1 MIFNISMNRQTGTN
15 QLIRVLVPRLNTG
28 SRRQRSPVLEWR
40 NASELMNTG
49 RRRTREQYIERED
62 APEPRNVRRRRIL
75 DPVEPASRRNHQARV
90 SLDYV
95 MRPDGLISY
104 VTLRPVRRAGD
115 RFATAAIFR
124 SFAARLRSE
133 IYRNVR
139 QQMVGWTDHRIRRMV
154 RVSLFMYNSSNEGRT
169 NARVDINLMGINE
182 DTLVEM
188 FENATAAGSNTDL
201 DIYDIEWK
209 VWLNPASVI
218 EGSSQ
223 IETTK
228 EQDEDADKMNTAGVI
243 KYMKLKNDDGTVG
256 CAAHAIAIGI
266 DRKENPERQ
275 KRHTDIKFTEFCKTL
290 QDSLG
295 FEDPKYATVFELQK
309 FVYVYPIYR
318 LVILRTAIHTPII
331 YIGLI

>member
-1 MIFNISMNRQTGTN
+1 MNRRRRESDDTTR
-15 QLIRVLVPRLNTG
+15 RVVPRLDTG
-28 SRRQRSPVLEWR
+28 RRQRSP
-40 NASELMNTG
+40 ELD
-49 RRRTREQYIERED
+49 E
-62 APEPRNVRRRRIL
+62 RNVRQRTL
-75 DPVEPASRRNHQARV
+75 DPVQPASRNNHQARV
-90 SLDYV
+90 ALDYV

-115 RFATAAIFR
+115 RFATVAIFR

-139 QQMVGWTDHRIRRMV
+139 QQMVGWTDHRIRQMV

-169 NARVDINLMGINE
+169 NARVDLYLMGVNE
-182 DTLVEM
+182 DALVEM

-201 DIYDIEWK
+201 DIYDVEWK

-228 EQDEDADKMNTAGVI
+228 EQDEDPDKMNIAGVI

-266 DRKENPERQ
+266 DRKENPGRQ

-318 LVILRTAIHTPII
+318 LVILQTAIHTPII
-331 YIGLI
+331 YTGMILLTRSRIHTR